1 MLTWG
6 EFRDVQPELAE
17 VGRGLVCQF
26 GVALAFLGT
35 TRKDG
40 APRVHPIAPQFVEAG
55 LYAFITPSPKRGD
68 LLRDGRYALHSY
80 PRPNDEDAFYIT
92 GSAVLVDDE
101 AARQRLWAAYAGD
114 ENRQGD
120 VSEIGLARQTI
131 FELLIDSALV
141 TRTTGH
147 GDPAPKHTVWRA
159 HKK

>member
-6 EFRDVQPELAE
+6 EFNDAQPELAE
-17 VGRGLVCQF
+17 AGRGLICQF

-40 APRVHPIAPQFVEAG
+40 APRVHPIAPQFVDDG
-55 LYAFITPSPKRGD
+55 LYAFITPSLKRRD

-80 PRPNDEDAFYIT
+80 PRPTDEDAFYIT
-92 GSAVLVDDE
+92 GRAALVEDE
-101 AARQRLWAAYAGD
+101 ATRQRLWQAYAGD

-120 VSEIGLARQTI
+120 VNEIGLAPQTI
-131 FELLIDSALV
+131 FELLIESALL

-147 GDPAPKHTVWRA
+147 GDPAPVHTVWRSS
-159 HKK
+159 